1 MATPVELPQ
10 LGNTVEQCVIAKWLK
25 HEGDAVAAGDAVA
38 EVETD
43 KTTFEV
49 TAPVSGIV
57 LATFFDEGAIVPV
70 FTKIFVIGEAGEDIE
85 RPGPRREIASSAAAQ
100 LPLTSESSPP
110 LTVSPGGRAV
120 AYSPRASRFAAE
132 HHFRP
137 EGIVGTGPCGRV
149 LESDL
154 RRAYEAGL
162 GTSPPATGLRPANAR
177 RMRHSLSTTAQY
189 TLNASADATAL
200 VALRALIKSG
210 SAPELA
216 DVTINALV
224 TFCTIR
230 ALADRPDLNAEYL
243 DGRIV
248 RHADIHLAFA
258 VDTPRGLLAPVVR
271 GAQRLSIVQLAQAM
285 KRLSDSAISGTIAP
299 DDLSG
304 GTFTVSNL
312 GHLGIESF
320 TPIINAPQVAILGV
334 GALQPKPVR
343 RDGLVTVVDVLGLS
357 LTCDHQA
364 VDGAPGARFLQILR
378 ERIERLE
385 LAGLMP
391 SPQRGS

>member
-1 MATPVELPQ
+1 VATPVELPQ
-10 LGNTVEQCVIAKWLK
+10 LGNTVEECLIAKWLK
-25 HEGDAVAAGDAVA
+25 HEGDAVAAGDVVA

-49 TAPVSGIV
+49 TAPVSGIL

-70 FTKIFVIGEAGEDIE
+70 FTKIFVIGEAGENIE
-85 RPGPRREIASSAAAQ
+85 RPSPRREIAASQ
-100 LPLTSESSPP
+100 RPLTASESSPP
-110 LTVSPGGRAV
+110 PTVSPGGRAG

-132 HHFRP
+132 HHFKP
-137 EGIVGTGPCGRV
+137 EGIVGTGPGGRV

-162 GTSPPATGLRPANAR
+162 GTSSPATGLRPAIAR
-177 RMRHSLSTTAQY
+177 RMRESLSTTAQY

-216 DVTINALV
+216 EVTINSLV

-230 ALADRPDLNAEYL
+230 ALADSPDLNAEYV

-271 GAQRLSIVQLAQAM
+271 GAHRLSIVQLAQAM
-285 KRLSDSAISGTIAP
+285 KRLSGSAISGTIAP

-320 TPIINAPQVAILGV
+320 TPIVNAPQVAILGV

-343 RDGLVTVVDVLGLS
+343 RDGLVSVVDVLGLS

>member
-1 MATPVELPQ
+1 VATPVELPQ
-10 LGNTVEQCVIAKWLK
+10 LGNTVEECVIAKWLK
-25 HEGDAVAAGDAVA
+25 HEGDAVAAGDVVA

-57 LATFFDEGAIVPV
+57 LATFFDEGAIVPI

-85 RPGPRREIASSAAAQ
+85 RPGPRRDGAPSR
-100 LPLTSESSPP
+100 LPLTASTSSPP
-110 LTVSPGGRAV
+110 LTVSPGGRAG

-132 HHFRP
+132 HHFTP
-137 EGIVGTGPCGRV
+137 KGVVGTGPGGRV

-154 RRAYEAGL
+154 RRAYEAGF
-162 GTSPPATGLRPANAR
+162 GTSSPATGLRPAIAR
-177 RMRHSLSTTAQY
+177 RMRESLSTTAQY

-216 DVTINALV
+216 DVTFNALV
-224 TFCTIR
+224 MFCTIR
-230 ALADRPDLNAEYL
+230 ALADSPDLNAEYV

-271 GAQRLSIVQLAQAM
+271 GAQGLSIVELAQAM
-285 KRLSDSAISGTIAP
+285 KRLSGRAISGTIAP

-334 GALQPKPVR
+334 CALQPKPVR
-343 RDGLVTVVDVLGLS
+343 QDGLVTVVDVLGLS

-364 VDGAPGARFLQILR
+364 VDGAPGARFLQMLR
-378 ERIERLE
+378 ERMERLE

>member
-1 MATPVELPQ
+1 M
-10 LGNTVEQCVIAKWLK
+10 
-25 HEGDAVAAGDAVA
+25 
-38 EVETD
+38 
-43 KTTFEV
+43 
-49 TAPVSGIV
+49 
-57 LATFFDEGAIVPV
+57 
-70 FTKIFVIGEAGEDIE
+70 
-85 RPGPRREIASSAAAQ
+85 RE
-100 LPLTSESSPP
+100 
-110 LTVSPGGRAV
+110 
-120 AYSPRASRFAAE
+120 
-132 HHFRP
+132 
-137 EGIVGTGPCGRV
+137 
-149 LESDL
+149 
-154 RRAYEAGL
+154 
-162 GTSPPATGLRPANAR
+162 
-177 RMRHSLSTTAQY
+177 SLSTTAQY

-216 DVTINALV
+216 EVTINSLV

-230 ALADRPDLNAEYL
+230 ALADSPDLNAEYV

-271 GAQRLSIVQLAQAM
+271 GAHRLSIVQLAQAM
-285 KRLSDSAISGTIAP
+285 KRLSGSAISGTIAP

-320 TPIINAPQVAILGV
+320 TPIVNAPQVAILGV

-343 RDGLVTVVDVLGLS
+343 RDGLVSVVDVLGLS

>member
-10 LGNTVEQCVIAKWLK
+10 LGNTVEECVIAKWLK
-25 HEGDAVAAGDAVA
+25 HEGDAVAAGDVVA

-57 LATFFDEGAIVPV
+57 LATFFEEGAIVPV

-85 RPGPRREIASSAAAQ
+85 RPGPRGEIASSQ
-100 LPLTSESSPP
+100 LPLTASASSPP
-110 LTVSPGGRAV
+110 QSVSPGGRGG
-120 AYSPRASRFAAE
+120 AYSPRASRFAAT
-132 HHFRP
+132 HHFNP
-137 EGIVGTGPCGRV
+137 EGIVGTGPGGRV

-154 RRAYEAGL
+154 RRAYEAGFA
-162 GTSPPATGLRPANAR
+162 TSSPATGLRPAIAR
-177 RMRHSLSTTAQY
+177 RMRASLSTTAQY
-189 TLNASADATAL
+189 TLHASADATAL

-216 DVTINALV
+216 DVTFNAVV

-230 ALADRPDLNAEYL
+230 ALADCPDLNAEYV
-243 DGRIV
+243 DGRMV
-248 RHADIHLAFA
+248 RHADVHLAFA

-285 KRLSDSAISGTIAP
+285 KQLSGGAISGAIAP

-364 VDGAPGARFLQILR
+364 VDGAPGARFLQSLR
-378 ERIERLE
+378 ARIERLE